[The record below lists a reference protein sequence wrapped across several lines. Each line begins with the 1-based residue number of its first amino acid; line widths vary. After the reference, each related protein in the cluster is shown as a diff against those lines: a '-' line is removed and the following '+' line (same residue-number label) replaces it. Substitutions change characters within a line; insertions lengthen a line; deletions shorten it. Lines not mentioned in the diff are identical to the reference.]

1 MVDSIYKKVALIT
14 GGSRGIGKAIVEKFI
29 ESNYRV
35 AFTYLNSEDSANEIC
50 QKYNKNDNLN
60 VIAIKCNVEDFFDI
74 ENCIERVIK
83 VFGSIDVL
91 VNNAGISSIN
101 LFLDTNKSEWSR
113 VIKTN
118 LDSVYHFSNKVIPY
132 MLENGGN
139 IVNISSVWG
148 VYGAS
153 MEVAYSTSKAGII
166 GFTKALS
173 KELGYNNIRVNAV
186 APGVIDTDM
195 NKNITEDIKN
205 ELIEKTPL
213 ARLGRPIDIA
223 NAVLFLVSDNAS
235 FITGQV
241 LEVTGGFIG

>member
-1 MVDSIYKKVALIT
+1 MDNLCKKVALIT

-29 ESNYRV
+29 ENDYRV
-35 AFTYLNSEDSANEIC
+35 AFTYFNSEDSANEIC
-50 QKYNKNDNLN
+50 QNYNKNDTLN
-60 VIAIKCNVEDFFDI
+60 VIAIKCNIEDCFDI
-74 ENCIERVIK
+74 KSCVEKVIK
-83 VFGSIDVL
+83 VFGKIDVL

-101 LFLDTNKSEWSR
+101 LFIDTNKSEWNR
-113 VIKTN
+113 VLKTN
-118 LDSVYHFSNKVIPY
+118 LDSVYHFSNIVIPY
-132 MLENGGN
+132 MLEKGGN
-139 IVNISSVWG
+139 IINISSVWG

-173 KELGYNNIRVNAV
+173 KELGYNNIRVNAI

-195 NKNITEDIKN
+195 NKNISDEIKK

-213 ARLGRPIDIA
+213 ARLGTPIDIA
-223 NAVLFLVSDNAS
+223 NTVLFLVSDNAS

-241 LEVTGGFIG
+241 IEVTGGFIG